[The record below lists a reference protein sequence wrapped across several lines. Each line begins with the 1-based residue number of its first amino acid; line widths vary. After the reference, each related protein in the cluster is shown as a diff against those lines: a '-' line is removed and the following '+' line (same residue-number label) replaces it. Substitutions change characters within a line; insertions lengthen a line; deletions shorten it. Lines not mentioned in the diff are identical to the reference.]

1 MSDQKICLLDLALR
15 KDVSGQYQLELR
27 LSDPNDDA
35 VHAPCIAPC
44 GPFDPKLLVRSEW
57 DSGETGS
64 YGKLLGQALLGSKD
78 VRDTYRRARDVTDDP
93 DLALRIR
100 LFVEPSAA
108 ELNAIRWETLGDPD
122 TGEALFNGEN
132 IYFSRIAADNNARAV
147 RIRAKTLLR
156 ALVVIA
162 NPSNLDQ
169 ASIQLAPV
177 DVQTELATARLG
189 LGDIPITVLASELMQ
204 SPPAGITV
212 AGRASV
218 EQICD
223 TLREG
228 AYDILYIVCHGAIDF
243 PQKGA
248 EPVLLLENKNDGTMD
263 LAPASRFLLELKKLS
278 VLPRLLVLASC
289 QGAGT
294 GKSSDAA
301 GALNALAP
309 RLAEAGVAAIV
320 AMQGAVPMDTVK
332 KFMPIFFKQVRQ
344 HGFVDRAMSVARG
357 RIDNDFWR
365 PVLYMRLRDGCLW
378 YVPGFSD
385 DGGYQRL
392 PALVDSIK
400 RGGSTPV
407 LGPLLLEKY
416 FGDWRELTRSLAMA
430 SGFPLATSDAESLPS
445 VAQYVSIVQ
454 KKSFM
459 RHWIKSRLAGILK
472 GDANSDSGD
481 SLPQLLSAARE
492 KARASRSSDPHSVL
506 AQCPAKVFI
515 SATRDTLLEDALRN
529 EGKKAP
535 RTEFCRWRPSLE
547 DASFPAY
554 PALESGYAPDVEHP
568 LVYHLFGLW
577 DVEESLVLT
586 EDDFFDYLLAFN
598 KDTSSRSIIP
608 ALVRRA
614 LVDSDLLFLG
624 FRPEVWDFRVLYRC
638 LMSLEGRERSSD
650 DDRQHV
656 AAQIR
661 PEEGRT
667 LDPRRA
673 RSYFEEYFKPERINI
688 YWGGVEDFVR
698 DLDLKLHPEK
708 AQAAS

>member
-1 MSDQKICLLDLALR
+1 MSEQKVCLLDLAVR
-15 KDVSGQYQLELR
+15 RDASGQYQLELR
-27 LSDPNDDA
+27 LNDPNDDA
-35 VHAPCIAPC
+35 VHAPSIAPC

-57 DSGETGS
+57 DSGETGA
-64 YGKLLGQALLGSKD
+64 YGKLLGAALLGQTV
-78 VRDTYRRARDVTDDP
+78 VRDTYRKARAVTDDP
-93 DLALRIR
+93 DIALRIR
-100 LFVEPSAA
+100 LFVEPSAV
-108 ELNAIRWETLGDPD
+108 ELNALRWETLADPD
-122 TGEALFNGEN
+122 TGEALFNGDN
-132 IYFSRIAADNNARAV
+132 IYFSRLAADSDSRAV

-156 ALVVIA
+156 ALVAIA

-169 ASIQLAPV
+169 AAIQLAPV
-177 DVQTELATARLG
+177 DVATELSTAKLG
-189 LGDIPITVLASELMQ
+189 LGDIPITALASELSKLQ
-204 SPPAGITV
+204 PGIAV
-212 AGRASV
+212 SGRASL

-223 TLREG
+223 TLRDG
-228 AYDILYIVCHGAIDF
+228 AYDILYIVCHGAMDF

-248 EPVLLLENKNDGTMD
+248 EPVVLLENKDDGTMD
-263 LAPASRFLLELKKLS
+263 LVAASRFVLELKKLS

-289 QGAGT
+289 QSAGT

-309 RLAEAGVAAIV
+309 RLADAGIPAIV

-357 RIDNDFWR
+357 RIDDDFWR

-385 DGGYQRL
+385 DSSYQRL

-400 RGGSTPV
+400 RGNSAPI
-407 LGPLLLEKY
+407 LGPLLLEKL
-416 FGDWRELTRSLAMA
+416 FGDWRELTRVLATA
-430 SGFPLATSDAESLPS
+430 SGFPLLTTDTESLPS
-445 VAQYVSIVQ
+445 VAQYISIVQ

-459 RHWIKSRLAGILK
+459 RHWLKSRLAAILN
-472 GDANSDSGD
+472 GDEKSDAGD
-481 SLPQLLSAARE
+481 NLQQLLSATG
-492 KARASRSSDPHSVL
+492 KKSRADAGSDPHNVL
-506 AQCPAKVFI
+506 ASCPTKVFI
-515 SATRDTLLEDALRN
+515 SATRDTLLEDALR
-529 EGKKAP
+529 EQGKTP
-535 RTEFCRWRPSLE
+535 RTDFCRWRPSLQDSDLPNYPPLE
-547 DASFPAY
+547 PGYLPDAQ
-554 PALESGYAPDVEHP
+554 HP

-577 DVEESLVLT
+577 DVEDSLVLT

-598 KDTSSRSIIP
+598 KDTTSSGIVP
-608 ALVRRA
+608 AMVRRA

-624 FRPEVWDFRVLYRC
+624 FRPETWEFRVLYRC

-661 PEEGRT
+661 PEDGRT

-698 DLDLKLHPEK
+698 DLDVKMHPEK